1 MAAASAGVAAV
12 IAAVIAAVALAG
24 VDATAVGLI
33 LDGASLAILDEAS
46 RALFLEPYS
55 QSAARCGH
63 ALSRGQASLEG
74 LGNLLRV
81 NHPLAR

>member
-1 MAAASAGVAAV
+1 MAAASAVVAV
-12 IAAVIAAVALAG
+12 WNEVAAVALAG
-24 VDATAVGLI
+24 VDATAVGLT
-33 LDGASLAILDEAS
+33 LDEALLAILDEAS

>member
-1 MAAASAGVAAV
+1 MAVVGASAGVV
-12 IAAVIAAVALAG
+12 VVG

-74 LGNLLRV
+74 LGNLLLV

>member
-1 MAAASAGVAAV
+1 MAAASAVVAV
-12 IAAVIAAVALAG
+12 WNVVAAVALAG
-24 VDATAVGLI
+24 VDATAVGLT
-33 LDGASLAILDEAS
+33 LDEALLAILDEAS